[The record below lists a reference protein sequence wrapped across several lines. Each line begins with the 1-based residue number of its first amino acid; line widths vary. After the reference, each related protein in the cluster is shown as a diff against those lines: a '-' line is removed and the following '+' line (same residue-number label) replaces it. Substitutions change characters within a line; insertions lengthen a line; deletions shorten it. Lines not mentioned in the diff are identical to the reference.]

1 LGELTSVVPQYPVWK
16 YTKRPDGRIAVT
28 LDNNV
33 WNFLFCRKLDLAIE
47 LPSDEFA
54 IFITREVEIERSAIK
69 DNASKAVLTDYIAQ
83 TITRCGIQ
91 TTSVFGF
98 ATDGPG
104 PQRVGGFG
112 QGTWQSQTEREFYD
126 AIREQYLLGK
136 SERKRTQLTG
146 NEGDAAVAAQSF
158 SSIALTRE
166 RPNKSGPL
174 RFAAAHGGKVLY
186 LKGFDQRGMTLKAYI
201 TAFHQ
206 HE

>member
-1 LGELTSVVPQYPVWK
+1 MNRK
-16 YTKRPDGRIAVT
+16 YTKRDDGKIAVT

-33 WNFLFCRKLDLAIE
+33 WDFLFHRKIDLAAE

-54 IFITREVEIERSAIK
+54 IFITREVEIERLAIP
-69 DNASKAVLTDYIAQ
+69 DNTSKAALRSYIDQ
-83 TITRCGIQ
+83 TIARCDIK

-126 AIREQYLLGK
+126 AIRARYLLGK
-136 SERKRTQLTG
+136 PETNSQLIK

-158 SSIALTRE
+158 FSIALTCE
-166 RPNKSGPL
+166 KPGKSGPL
-174 RFAAAHGGKVLY
+174 RFAAEHGGKVLY
-186 LKGFDQRGMTLKAYI
+186 LAAFDQSGMTLKEYV
-201 TAFHQ
+201 TAFYRQ
-206 HE
+206 T

>member
-1 LGELTSVVPQYPVWK
+1 MRWK

-33 WNFLFCRKLDLAIE
+33 WNFLFCRKLDLAVE
-47 LPSDEFA
+47 LPLDEFA
-54 IFITREVEIERSAIK
+54 IFITREVEIEWSAIP
-69 DNASKAVLTDYIAQ
+69 DNASKAALRDYIVR
-83 TITRCGIQ
+83 TIGGCDIQ

-98 ATDGPG
+98 PTDGPG

-126 AIREQYLLGK
+126 AIRGQYLLGK
-136 SERKRTQLTG
+136 SGKNSQLTN

-158 SSIALTRE
+158 FSIALTCE
-166 RPNKSGPL
+166 KPSKPGPL
-174 RFAAAHGGKVLY
+174 RFAAEHGGKVLY
-186 LKGFDQRGMTLKAYI
+186 LKGFDQSGLTLKAYI

-206 HE
+206 QG